1 MLEVI
6 RAHSKGWMAKL
17 ILTLITVP
25 FALFGIDAYLKDAGA
40 GASVAKVDGAT
51 ISVQEYRNAMQSLR
65 DRLQKE
71 NPKDVGA
78 LDSPEVKQSVLDRL
92 INTRLLNAE
101 VVHSNFKVTNE
112 QLAQFITSLPEFQQG
127 GKFSQEIY
135 DKLLSQNQMTPS
147 QFENKMR
154 GELLL
159 QQVRD
164 GIPGLAFTSSAVENA
179 VLNVEHQQR
188 EVSVA
193 EIKTADFISQVK
205 VDQSEVQAYY
215 DKHKD
220 KFKVPEQ
227 VKLEFVMMSANT
239 LIPKMQ
245 TTEDEAKKF
254 YNENAA
260 KFQGNEQRHASHI
273 LIGVSAAASPEAK
286 AEAKKKAEQVL
297 AEVKKSPA
305 KFAELAKKYSQDP
318 GSAEK
323 GGDLGTFARGSMV
336 KPFEEAV
343 FSMKPGDIS
352 GLVQSDFGYHIIKL
366 TEIVGQGQG
375 FDALKPQIRAEL
387 MYQKALAKFSEQAET
402 FSAMVYEQSTSLQP
416 AADAY
421 GIPVQKTE
429 WLSYADGAKF
439 FKSDKLM
446 TLVFTNEVLK
456 DKRNTE
462 AVEVSNN
469 TLVSARVVDYK
480 PSAPRSF
487 DEVKGGIEDLL
498 KIEKA
503 TKLAIDKG
511 TSSLAEL
518 KDGKAAG
525 GLDWIAPVTVDRKNA
540 QGLTDLTMSNVFKI
554 DTTKLPAYAGI
565 ADSKKGYLLIKVTA
579 VQNKLADD
587 EAKKAALLDLRTAIA
602 SEYSSAYIGALKANK
617 KILVNTRLM
626 MSDGAQ
632 AQYLEVT

>member
-6 RAHSKGWMAKL
+6 RAHSKGWLAKL

-51 ISVQEYRNAMQSLR
+51 ISIQEYRNAMQSLR

-71 NPKDVGA
+71 NPKDIDA
-78 LDSPEVKQSVLDRL
+78 LESPEVKQSVLDRL

-101 VVHSNFKVTNE
+101 VDNNNFKVTNE

-127 GKFSQEIY
+127 GKFSQEVY

-147 QFENKMR
+147 QFEKKMR

-164 GIPGLAFTSSAVENA
+164 GVPGLAFTSKAVEDA

-193 EIKTADFISQVK
+193 EIKTADFISQVN
-205 VDQSEVQAYY
+205 VDPSEVQAYY
-215 DKHKD
+215 EKHKD

-227 VKLEFVMMSANT
+227 VKLEFVMLSANT

-245 TTEDEAKKF
+245 TTDEEAKKF
-254 YNENAA
+254 YDENAS
-260 KFQGNEQRHASHI
+260 KFQGSEQRHASHI
-273 LIGVSAAASPEAK
+273 LIGDSASASPEAK

-297 AEVKKSPA
+297 AEVKKNPA

-323 GGDLGTFARGSMV
+323 GGDLGTFGRGSMV
-336 KPFEEAV
+336 KPFEDAA
-343 FSMKPGDIS
+343 FSMKPGEVS

-375 FDALKPQIRAEL
+375 FETLKPQIRAEL
-387 MYQKALAKFSEQAET
+387 MYQKALVKFSEQAEA
-402 FSAMVYEQSTSLQP
+402 FSATVYEQSTSLKP
-416 AADAY
+416 VADAY
-421 GIPVQKTE
+421 NIPVQKTE

-469 TLVSARVVDYK
+469 TLASARVVEYK
-480 PSAPRSF
+480 ASAPRSF
-487 DEVKGGIEDLL
+487 DEVKGGIADLL

-511 TSSLAEL
+511 AASLASL
-518 KDGKAAG
+518 KSSKEVA
-525 GLDWIAPVTVDRKNA
+525 GLDWITPVVVDRKNA
-540 QGLTDLTMSNVFKI
+540 QGLTDLTMSNVFKV
-554 DTTKLPAYAGI
+554 DTNKLPAYAGI
-565 ADSKKGYLLIKVTA
+565 ADSQKGYLLIKVTA
-579 VQNKLADD
+579 VQNKLAD
-587 EAKKAALLDLRTAIA
+587 EESRKTALLDLRTAMA
-602 SEYSSAYIGALKANK
+602 SEFSSAYIGTLKSNK
-617 KILVNTRLM
+617 KIMVNSRLM
-626 MSDGAQ
+626 MSDSVAQ
-632 AQYLEVT
+632 

>member
-6 RAHSKGWMAKL
+6 RAHSKGWLAKL

-51 ISVQEYRNAMQSLR
+51 ISIQEYRNAMQSLR

-71 NPKDVGA
+71 NPKDIGA

-101 VVHSNFKVTNE
+101 VGNNNFKVTNE

-127 GKFSQEIY
+127 GKFSQEVY

-147 QFENKMR
+147 QFEKKMR

-164 GIPGLAFTSSAVENA
+164 GVPGLAFTSKAVEDA

-193 EIKTADFISQVK
+193 EIKTADFISQVN
-205 VDQSEVQAYY
+205 VDPSEVQAYY
-215 DKHKD
+215 EKHKD

-227 VKLEFVMMSANT
+227 VKLEFVMLSANT

-245 TTEDEAKKF
+245 TTDEEAKKF
-254 YNENAA
+254 YDENAS
-260 KFQGNEQRHASHI
+260 KFQGSEQRHASHI
-273 LIGVSAAASPEAK
+273 LIGAGASASPEAK

-297 AEVKKSPA
+297 AEIKKNPA

-323 GGDLGTFARGSMV
+323 GGDLGTFGRGSMV
-336 KPFEEAV
+336 KPFEDAA
-343 FSMKPGDIS
+343 FSMKPGEVS
-352 GLVQSDFGYHIIKL
+352 GLVKSDFGYHIIKL

-375 FDALKPQIRAEL
+375 FETLKPQIRAEL
-387 MYQKALAKFSEQAET
+387 MYQKALVKFSEQAEA
-402 FSAMVYEQSTSLQP
+402 FSATVYEQSTSLKP
-416 AADAY
+416 VADAY
-421 GIPVQKTE
+421 NIPVQKTE

-469 TLVSARVVDYK
+469 TLVSARVVEYK

-487 DEVKGGIEDLL
+487 DEVKGGIADLL

-511 TSSLAEL
+511 AASLASL
-518 KDGKAAG
+518 KSSKEVA
-525 GLDWIAPVTVDRKNA
+525 GLDWITPVVVDRKNA
-540 QGLTDLTMSNVFKI
+540 QGLTDLTMSNVFKV
-554 DTTKLPAYAGI
+554 DTKKLPAYAGI
-565 ADSKKGYLLIKVTA
+565 TDSQKGYLLIKVSA
-579 VQNKLADD
+579 VQNKLAD
-587 EAKKAALLDLRTAIA
+587 EESRKTALLDLRTAMA
-602 SEYSSAYIGALKANK
+602 SEYSSAYIGTLKSNK
-617 KILVNTRLM
+617 KIMVNSRLM
-626 MSDGAQ
+626 MSDSAAQ
-632 AQYLEVT
+632 

>member
-375 FDALKPQIRAEL
+375 FDELKPQIRAEL

-632 AQYLEVT
+632 AQ

>member
-101 VVHSNFKVTNE
+101 VVYSNFKVTNE

-632 AQYLEVT
+632 AQ

>member
-6 RAHSKGWMAKL
+6 RAHSKGWVAKL

-71 NPKDVGA
+71 NPKDISA

-92 INTRLLNAE
+92 INTRLFNAE
-101 VVHSNFKVTNE
+101 VSNSNFKITNE
-112 QLAQFITSLPEFQQG
+112 QLAQFITSLPEFQEG
-127 GKFSQEIY
+127 GKFSQEVY
-135 DKLLSQNQMTPS
+135 DRLLSQNQMTPS
-147 QFENKMR
+147 QFEKKMR
-154 GELLL
+154 GEMLL

-164 GIPGLAFTSSAVENA
+164 GIPGLAFTSKAVENA
-179 VLNVEHQQR
+179 SLVVEHQQR

-193 EIKTADFISQVK
+193 EIKTADFISQVN
-205 VDQSEVQAYY
+205 VDPSEVKAYY
-215 DKHKD
+215 EKHKD

-227 VKLEFVMMSANT
+227 VKLEYVMLSANT

-245 TTEDEAKKF
+245 TTEEEAKKF
-254 YNENAA
+254 YDENAS
-260 KFQGNEQRHASHI
+260 KFQGDEQRRASHI
-273 LIGVSAAASPEAK
+273 LIGFSASATPEAK

-297 AEVKKSPA
+297 AEVKKNPA

-323 GGDLGTFARGSMV
+323 GGDLGAFGRGAMV
-336 KPFEEAV
+336 KPFEDAA
-343 FSMKPGDIS
+343 FSMKQGDVS

-366 TEIVGQGQG
+366 NEILGQGQG
-375 FDALKPQIRAEL
+375 FEQLKPQIRAEL
-387 MYQKALAKFSEQAET
+387 MYQKALAKFAEQAEA
-402 FSAMVYEQSTSLQP
+402 FSATVYEQSSSLQP
-416 AADAY
+416 VADTY
-421 GIPVQKTE
+421 GVPVQKSE
-429 WLSYADGAKF
+429 WMSFVDGAKF
-439 FKSDKLM
+439 FKSDRLM
-446 TLVFTNEVLK
+446 TLVFSSDVLK

-487 DEVKGGIEDLL
+487 DEVKGGIADLL

-511 TSSLAEL
+511 AASLASL
-518 KDGKAAG
+518 KSSKEVAD
-525 GLDWIAPVTVDRKNA
+525 LDWITPVIVDRKNA
-540 QGLTDLTMSNVFKI
+540 QGLTEVTMSNVFKV
-554 DTTKLPAYAGI
+554 DTSKLPAYAGV
-565 ADSKKGYLLIKVTA
+565 ADNQKGYLLIKVTA
-579 VQNKLADD
+579 VQNKLDD
-587 EAKKAALLDLRTAIA
+587 EDAKKAALLELRTAIA
-602 SEYSSAYIGALKANK
+602 SEVSSAYIGTLKSNK
-617 KILVNTRLM
+617 KIYVNSRLM
-626 MSDGAQ
+626 MTDSTQ
-632 AQYLEVT
+632 Q

>member
-101 VVHSNFKVTNE
+101 VVYSNFKVTDE

-387 MYQKALAKFSEQAET
+387 MYQKALAKFSDQAET

-429 WLSYADGAKF
+429 WFSYADGAKF

-525 GLDWIAPVTVDRKNA
+525 GLDWIAQVTVDRKNA

-626 MSDGAQ
+626 ISDGAQ
-632 AQYLEVT
+632 AQ

>member
-1 MLEVI
+1 MLEAI
-6 RAHSKGWMAKL
+6 RAHSKGWLAKL
-17 ILTLITVP
+17 ILTLITIP

-127 GKFSQEIY
+127 GKFSQEVY

-159 QQVRD
+159 QQARD
-164 GIPGLAFTSSAVENA
+164 GVPGLAFSAPALENA

-188 EVSVA
+188 EVTIA

-205 VDQSEVQAYY
+205 VDPSEVKAYY

-227 VKLEFVMMSANT
+227 VKLEFVMLSANT

-245 TTEDEAKKF
+245 TTEEEAKKF
-254 YNENAA
+254 YDENAA

-273 LIGVSAAASPEAK
+273 LIGVAATASPEAK

-297 AEVKKSPA
+297 AEVKKNPA

-323 GGDLGTFARGSMV
+323 GGDLGTFARGAMV

-343 FSMKPGDIS
+343 FSMRPGEVS

-366 TEIVGQGQG
+366 NEVVGQAQG
-375 FDALKPQIRAEL
+375 FDALKSQIRAEL
-387 MYQKALAKFSEQAET
+387 MYQKALAKFSEQAEA
-402 FSAMVYEQSTSLQP
+402 FSAMVYEQSNSLQP

-421 GIPVQKTE
+421 GVPVQKTE

-439 FKSDKLM
+439 FKNDKLM

-511 TSSLAEL
+511 TSSLASL
-518 KDGKAAG
+518 KAGNAAT
-525 GLDWIAPVTVDRKNA
+525 GLDWISPVVVDRKNA

-554 DTTKLPAYAGI
+554 DTAKLPAYAGV
-565 ADSKKGYLLIKVTA
+565 ADSQKGYLLIKVTA
-579 VQNKLADD
+579 VNSKLADD
-587 EAKKAALLDLRTAIA
+587 EAKKTALLDLRTAMA
-602 SEYSSAYIGALKANK
+602 SEYSSAYIASLKANK
-617 KILVNTRLM
+617 KIFVNTRLM
-626 MSDGAQ
+626 MSDSAQ
-632 AQYLEVT
+632 GQ

>member
-6 RAHSKGWMAKL
+6 RAHSKGWVAKL

-51 ISVQEYRNAMQSLR
+51 ISIQEYRNAMQSLR

-71 NPKDVGA
+71 NPKDIGA

-101 VVHSNFKVTNE
+101 VVNSNFKVTNE
-112 QLAQFITSLPEFQQG
+112 QLALFITSLPEFQQG
-127 GKFSQEIY
+127 GKFSQEVY

-147 QFENKMR
+147 QFEKKMR

-164 GIPGLAFTSSAVENA
+164 GVPGLAFTSKAVEDA
-179 VLNVEHQQR
+179 LLSVEHQQR
-188 EVSVA
+188 EVTIA
-193 EIKTADFISQVK
+193 EIKTADYISQVN
-205 VDQSEVQAYY
+205 VEPSEVQAYY

-227 VKLEFVMMSANT
+227 VKLEFVMLSANT

-254 YNENAA
+254 YDENAS

-273 LIGVSAAASPEAK
+273 LIGVSASSSPEAK

-297 AEVKKSPA
+297 AEVKKNPT
-305 KFAELAKKYSQDP
+305 KFSELAKKYSQDP

-336 KPFEEAV
+336 KPFEDAA
-343 FSMKPGDIS
+343 FSMKQGEIS

-375 FDALKPQIRAEL
+375 FEALKPQIRAEL
-387 MYQKALAKFSEQAET
+387 MYQKALAKFSEQAEA
-402 FSAMVYEQSTSLQP
+402 FSATVYEQSTSLQP
-416 AADAY
+416 VADAY
-421 GIPVQKTE
+421 GMPVQKTE

-439 FKSDKLM
+439 FKNDKLM

-487 DEVKGGIEDLL
+487 EEVKGGIADLL

-511 TSSLAEL
+511 VASLASL
-518 KDGKAAG
+518 KSSKDVAD
-525 GLDWIAPVTVDRKNA
+525 LDWIAPVVVDRKNA
-540 QGLTDLTMSNVFKI
+540 QGLTELTMANVFKV
-554 DTTKLPAYAGI
+554 DTTKLPAYAGV
-565 ADSKKGYLLIKVTA
+565 ADSKKGYLLIKVTS
-579 VQNKLADD
+579 VQNKLADE
-587 EAKKAALLDLRTAIA
+587 EAKKSALLDLRTAIA
-602 SEYSSAYIGALKANK
+602 SEFSSAYIGTLKADK
-617 KILVNTRLM
+617 KIFVNTRLLM
-626 MSDGAQ
+626 TDSVSQ
-632 AQYLEVT
+632 

>member
-6 RAHSKGWMAKL
+6 RAHSKGWLAKL

-51 ISVQEYRNAMQSLR
+51 ISIQEYRNAMQSLR

-71 NPKDVGA
+71 NPKDIGA
-78 LDSPEVKQSVLDRL
+78 LESPEVKQSVLDRL

-101 VVHSNFKVTNE
+101 VDNNNFKVTNE

-127 GKFSQEIY
+127 GKFSQEVY

-147 QFENKMR
+147 QFEKKMR

-164 GIPGLAFTSSAVENA
+164 GVPGLAFTSKAVEDA

-193 EIKTADFISQVK
+193 EIKTADFISQVN
-205 VDQSEVQAYY
+205 VDPSEVQAYY
-215 DKHKD
+215 EKHKD

-227 VKLEFVMMSANT
+227 VKLEFVMLSANT

-245 TTEDEAKKF
+245 TTDEEAKKF
-254 YNENAA
+254 YDENAS
-260 KFQGNEQRHASHI
+260 KFQGSEQRHASHI
-273 LIGVSAAASPEAK
+273 LIGASASASPEAK
-286 AEAKKKAEQVL
+286 VEAKKKAEQVL
-297 AEVKKSPA
+297 AEVKKNPA

-323 GGDLGTFARGSMV
+323 GGDLGTFGRGSMV
-336 KPFEEAV
+336 KPFEDAA
-343 FSMKPGDIS
+343 FSMKPGEVS

-375 FDALKPQIRAEL
+375 FETLKPQIRAEL
-387 MYQKALAKFSEQAET
+387 MYQKALVKFSEQAEA
-402 FSAMVYEQSTSLQP
+402 FSATVYEQSTSLKP
-416 AADAY
+416 VADAY
-421 GIPVQKTE
+421 NIPVQNTE

-469 TLVSARVVDYK
+469 TLVSARVVEYK
-480 PSAPRSF
+480 ASAPRSF
-487 DEVKGGIEDLL
+487 DEVKGGIADLL

-511 TSSLAEL
+511 AASLASL
-518 KDGKAAG
+518 KSSKEVA
-525 GLDWIAPVTVDRKNA
+525 GLDWITPVVVDRKNA
-540 QGLTDLTMSNVFKI
+540 QGLTDLTMSNVFKV
-554 DTTKLPAYAGI
+554 DTNKLPAYAGI
-565 ADSKKGYLLIKVTA
+565 ADSQKGYLLIKVTA
-579 VQNKLADD
+579 IQNKLAD
-587 EAKKAALLDLRTAIA
+587 EESRKTALLDLRTAMA
-602 SEYSSAYIGALKANK
+602 SEFSSAYIGTLKSNK
-617 KILVNTRLM
+617 KIMVNSRLM
-626 MSDGAQ
+626 MSDSAAQ
-632 AQYLEVT
+632 

>member
-25 FALFGIDAYLKDAGA
+25 LALFGIDAYLKDAGA

-421 GIPVQKTE
+421 GVPVQKTE

-632 AQYLEVT
+632 AQ

>member
-273 LIGVSAAASPEAK
+273 LIGVSATATPEAK

-366 TEIVGQGQG
+366 TEVVGQGQG

-429 WLSYADGAKF
+429 WLSYADGDKF

-632 AQYLEVT
+632 AQ

>member
-71 NPKDVGA
+71 NPKDIGA

-127 GKFSQEIY
+127 GKFSQEVY

-159 QQVRD
+159 QQARD
-164 GIPGLAFTSSAVENA
+164 GIPSLAFTAPAVENA
-179 VLNVEHQQR
+179 ILNVEHQQR

-205 VDQSEVQAYY
+205 VDPSEIQAYY

-273 LIGVSAAASPEAK
+273 LIGVSATATPEAK

-375 FDALKPQIRAEL
+375 FEALKPQIRAEL

-511 TSSLAEL
+511 TSSLAAL
-518 KDGKAAG
+518 KDGKSAA

-554 DTTKLPAYAGI
+554 DTTKLPAYAGVS
-565 ADSKKGYLLIKVTA
+565 DSKKGYLLIKVTA

-587 EAKKAALLDLRTAIA
+587 EAKKAALLDLRTAMA
-602 SEYSSAYIGALKANK
+602 TEYSSAYIGALKANK
-617 KILVNTRLM
+617 KIFVNTRLM
-626 MSDGAQ
+626 MSDSPQ
-632 AQYLEVT
+632 AQ

>member
-1 MLEVI
+1 MLESI
-6 RAHSKGWMAKL
+6 RAHSKGWVAKL

-40 GASVAKVDGAT
+40 GASVAKVDGMK
-51 ISVQEYRNAMQSLR
+51 ISVQEYRSAMQSLR
-65 DRLQKE
+65 DRLQQE
-71 NPKDVGA
+71 NPKDIGA

-101 VVHSNFKVTNE
+101 AVRGNFSVTND
-112 QLAQFITSLPEFQQG
+112 QLAQFITTLPEFQQG
-127 GKFSQEIY
+127 GKFSQEVY

-159 QQVRD
+159 QQIRD
-164 GIPGLAFTSSAVENA
+164 GIPGLAFMTPAVENA

-188 EVSVA
+188 EVTIA
-193 EIKTADFISQVK
+193 EIKSADFISQVK
-205 VDQSEVQAYY
+205 VDPSEVQAYY
-215 DKHKD
+215 NKHKD

-245 TTEDEAKKF
+245 ATEEEAKKF
-254 YNENAA
+254 YDENAS

-273 LIGVSAAASPEAK
+273 LIGVSATASPEAK

-297 AEVKKSPA
+297 AEVKKNPA

-323 GGDLGTFARGSMV
+323 GGDLGTFGRGAMV
-336 KPFEEAV
+336 KPFEDAA
-343 FSMKPGDIS
+343 FSMKAGDIS

-366 TEIVGQGQG
+366 NEIVGQGQG

-387 MYQKALAKFSEQAET
+387 MYQKALAKFSEQAEG
-402 FSAMVYEQSTSLQP
+402 FSTMVYEQSSSLQP

-462 AVEVSNN
+462 AIEVSNN

-511 TSSLAEL
+511 TSSLAAL
-518 KDGKAAG
+518 KAGKDAS
-525 GLDWIAPVTVDRKNA
+525 GLDWIAPVVVDRKNA

-554 DTTKLPAYAGI
+554 DTKNLPAYAGV

-579 VQNKLADD
+579 VQSKLADD
-587 EAKKAALLDLRTAIA
+587 EAKKAALLDLRTAVA
-602 SEYSSAYIGALKANK
+602 SEYASAYIGSLKADK
-617 KILVNTRLM
+617 KIFVNTPLM
-626 MSDGAQ
+626 MSDSAPGQ
-632 AQYLEVT
+632 

>member
-626 MSDGAQ
+626 ISDGAQ
-632 AQYLEVT
+632 AQ

>member
-6 RAHSKGWMAKL
+6 RAHSKGWLAKL

-51 ISVQEYRNAMQSLR
+51 ISIQEYRNAMQSLR

-71 NPKDVGA
+71 NPKDIGA

-101 VVHSNFKVTNE
+101 VGNNNFKVTNE

-127 GKFSQEIY
+127 GKFSQEVY

-147 QFENKMR
+147 QFEKKMR

-164 GIPGLAFTSSAVENA
+164 GVPGLAFTSKAVEDA

-193 EIKTADFISQVK
+193 EIKTADFISQVN
-205 VDQSEVQAYY
+205 VDPSEVQAYY
-215 DKHKD
+215 EKHKD

-227 VKLEFVMMSANT
+227 VKLEFVMLSANT

-245 TTEDEAKKF
+245 TTDEEAKKF
-254 YNENAA
+254 YDENAS
-260 KFQGNEQRHASHI
+260 KFQGSEQRHASHI
-273 LIGVSAAASPEAK
+273 LIGAGASASPEAK

-297 AEVKKSPA
+297 AEIKKNPA

-323 GGDLGTFARGSMV
+323 GGDLGTFGRGSMV
-336 KPFEEAV
+336 KPFEDAA
-343 FSMKPGDIS
+343 FSMKPGEVS
-352 GLVQSDFGYHIIKL
+352 GLVKSDFGYHIIKL

-375 FDALKPQIRAEL
+375 FETLKPQIRAEL
-387 MYQKALAKFSEQAET
+387 MYQKALVKFSEQAEA
-402 FSAMVYEQSTSLQP
+402 FSATVYEQSTSLKP
-416 AADAY
+416 VADAY
-421 GIPVQKTE
+421 NIPVQKTE

-469 TLVSARVVDYK
+469 TLVSARVVEYK
-480 PSAPRSF
+480 ASAPRSF
-487 DEVKGGIEDLL
+487 DEVKGGIADLL

-511 TSSLAEL
+511 AASLASL
-518 KDGKAAG
+518 KSSKEVA
-525 GLDWIAPVTVDRKNA
+525 GLDWITPVVVDRKNA
-540 QGLTDLTMSNVFKI
+540 QGLTDLTMSNVFKV
-554 DTTKLPAYAGI
+554 DTNKLPAYAGI
-565 ADSKKGYLLIKVTA
+565 ADSQKGYLLIKVTA
-579 VQNKLADD
+579 IQNKLAD
-587 EAKKAALLDLRTAIA
+587 EESRKTALLDLRTAMA
-602 SEYSSAYIGALKANK
+602 SEFSSAYVGTLKSNK
-617 KILVNTRLM
+617 KIMVNSRLM
-626 MSDGAQ
+626 MSDSAAQ
-632 AQYLEVT
+632 

>member
-273 LIGVSAAASPEAK
+273 LIGVSATATPEAK

-626 MSDGAQ
+626 ISDGAQ
-632 AQYLEVT
+632 AQ

>member
-1 MLEVI
+1 MLEFI
-6 RAHSKGWMAKL
+6 RTYSKGWMAKL
-17 ILTLITVP
+17 LLILITVP
-25 FALFGIDAYLKDAGA
+25 FALFGIDAYFKDAGSD
-40 GASVAKVDGAT
+40 ASVAKVDGAK
-51 ISVQEYRNAMQSLR
+51 ISIQEYRNAMQSLR

-71 NPKDVGA
+71 NPKDIEA

-101 VVHSNFKVTNE
+101 VVNSNFKLSNE

-127 GKFSQEIY
+127 GQFSQEVY
-135 DKLLSQNQMTPS
+135 DKLLSQNQMTPT
-147 QFENKMR
+147 QFEKKMR

-159 QQVRD
+159 QQLRD
-164 GIPGLAFTSSAVENA
+164 GITGLAFTSPAVENA
-179 VLNVEHQQR
+179 ALNVEHQQR

-193 EIKTADFISQVK
+193 EIKSSDLISQVK
-205 VDQSEVQAYY
+205 VEPAEVQAYY

-254 YNENAA
+254 YDENVS
-260 KFQGNEQRHASHI
+260 KFQGNEQRKASHI
-273 LIGVSAAASPEAK
+273 LIGVSATASPEAK

-297 AEVKKSPA
+297 AEVKKAPT

-323 GGDLGTFARGSMV
+323 GGDLGVFGRGSMV

-343 FSMKPGDIS
+343 FSMKPGDVS

-366 TEIVGQGQG
+366 TEIVGKGQ
-375 FDALKPQIRAEL
+375 DYDSLKPQIRAEL
-387 MYQKALAKFSEQAET
+387 MYQKAISKFAEQAEA
-402 FSAMVYEQSTSLQP
+402 FSTTVYEQSSSLQP
-416 AADAY
+416 VADAY
-421 GIPVQKTE
+421 GVPVQKTE
-429 WLSYADGAKF
+429 WLSYADGAKY

-480 PSAPRSF
+480 PSAPRTF
-487 DEVKGGIEDLL
+487 DEVKGGIEDFL

-503 TKLAIDKG
+503 NKLASQKG
-511 TSSLAEL
+511 TTLLASLKEGKEAAE
-518 KDGKAAG
+518 
-525 GLDWIAPVTVDRKNA
+525 LDWIAPVTVDRKNA
-540 QGLTDLTMSNVFKI
+540 QGLTDLTMANVFKI

-565 ADSKKGYLLIKVTA
+565 SDSKKGYLLIKVTA
-579 VQNKLADD
+579 VQNKLADE
-587 EAKKAALLDLRTAIA
+587 EAKKAALIELRTAMA
-602 SEYSSAYIGALKANK
+602 SEYSSAYIGTLKANK
-617 KILVNTRLM
+617 EILINTRLM
-626 MSDGAQ
+626 MSDSAQ
-632 AQYLEVT
+632 AQ

>member
-92 INTRLLNAE
+92 ISTRLLNAE

-632 AQYLEVT
+632 AQ

>member
-6 RAHSKGWMAKL
+6 RAHSKGWFAKL

-51 ISVQEYRNAMQSLR
+51 ISIQEYRNAMQSLR

-71 NPKDVGA
+71 NPKDIGA

-101 VVHSNFKVTNE
+101 VGNNNFKVTNE

-127 GKFSQEIY
+127 GKFSQEVY

-147 QFENKMR
+147 QFEKKMR

-164 GIPGLAFTSSAVENA
+164 GVPGLAFTSKAVEDA

-193 EIKTADFISQVK
+193 EIKTADFISQVN
-205 VDQSEVQAYY
+205 VDPSEVQAYY
-215 DKHKD
+215 EKHKD

-227 VKLEFVMMSANT
+227 VKLEFVMLSANT

-245 TTEDEAKKF
+245 TTDEEAKKF
-254 YNENAA
+254 YDENAS
-260 KFQGNEQRHASHI
+260 KFQGSEQRHASHI
-273 LIGVSAAASPEAK
+273 LIGVSASASPEAK
-286 AEAKKKAEQVL
+286 TEAKKKAEQVL
-297 AEVKKSPA
+297 AEVKKNPA
-305 KFAELAKKYSQDP
+305 KFSELAKKYSQDP

-323 GGDLGTFARGSMV
+323 GGDLGTFGRGSMV
-336 KPFEEAV
+336 KPFEDAA
-343 FSMKPGDIS
+343 FSMKPGEVS

-375 FDALKPQIRAEL
+375 FETLKPQIRAEL
-387 MYQKALAKFSEQAET
+387 MYQKALVKFSEQAEA
-402 FSAMVYEQSTSLQP
+402 FSATVYEQSTSLKP
-416 AADAY
+416 VADAY
-421 GIPVQKTE
+421 NIPVQKTE

-469 TLVSARVVDYK
+469 TLVSARVVEYK
-480 PSAPRSF
+480 ASAPRSF
-487 DEVKGGIEDLL
+487 DEVKGGIADLL

-503 TKLAIDKG
+503 TKLAIEKG
-511 TSSLAEL
+511 AASLASLNSSKEV
-518 KDGKAAG
+518 A
-525 GLDWIAPVTVDRKNA
+525 GLDWITPVVVDRKNA
-540 QGLTDLTMSNVFKI
+540 QGLTDLTMSNVFKV
-554 DTTKLPAYAGI
+554 DTKKLPAYAGI
-565 ADSKKGYLLIKVTA
+565 TDSQKGYLLIKVTA
-579 VQNKLADD
+579 VQNKLAD
-587 EAKKAALLDLRTAIA
+587 EESRKTALLDLRTAMA
-602 SEYSSAYIGALKANK
+602 SEFSSAYIGTLKSNK
-617 KILVNTRLM
+617 KIMVNSRLM
-626 MSDGAQ
+626 MSDSAAQ
-632 AQYLEVT
+632 

>member
-1 MLEVI
+1 MLESI
-6 RAHSKGWMAKL
+6 RAHSKGWVAKL

-40 GASVAKVDGAT
+40 GASVAKVDGMK
-51 ISVQEYRNAMQSLR
+51 ISVQEYRSAMQSLR
-65 DRLQKE
+65 DRLQQE
-71 NPKDVGA
+71 NPKDIGA

-101 VVHSNFKVTNE
+101 AVRGNFSVTND
-112 QLAQFITSLPEFQQG
+112 QLAQFITTLPEFQQG
-127 GKFSQEIY
+127 GKFSQEVY

-159 QQVRD
+159 QQIRD
-164 GIPGLAFTSSAVENA
+164 GIPSLAFMAPAVENA

-188 EVSVA
+188 EVTIA
-193 EIKTADFISQVK
+193 EIKSADFISQVK
-205 VDQSEVQAYY
+205 VDPSEVQAYY
-215 DKHKD
+215 NKHKD

-245 TTEDEAKKF
+245 ATEEEAKKF
-254 YNENAA
+254 YDENAS

-273 LIGVSAAASPEAK
+273 LIGVSATASPEAK

-297 AEVKKSPA
+297 AEVKKNPA

-323 GGDLGTFARGSMV
+323 GGDLGTFGRGAMV
-336 KPFEEAV
+336 KPFEDAA
-343 FSMKPGDIS
+343 FSMKVGDIS

-366 TEIVGQGQG
+366 NEIVGQGQG

-387 MYQKALAKFSEQAET
+387 MYQKALAKFSEQAEG
-402 FSAMVYEQSTSLQP
+402 FSTMVYEQSSSLQP

-462 AVEVSNN
+462 AIEVSNN

-511 TSSLAEL
+511 TSSLAAL
-518 KDGKAAG
+518 KAGKDAS
-525 GLDWIAPVTVDRKNA
+525 GLDWIAPVVVDRKNA

-554 DTTKLPAYAGI
+554 DTKNLPAYAGV

-579 VQNKLADD
+579 VQSKLADD
-587 EAKKAALLDLRTAIA
+587 EAKKAALLDLRTAVA
-602 SEYSSAYIGALKANK
+602 SEYASAYIGSLKADK
-617 KILVNTRLM
+617 KIFVNTPLM
-626 MSDGAQ
+626 MSDSAPGQ
-632 AQYLEVT
+632 